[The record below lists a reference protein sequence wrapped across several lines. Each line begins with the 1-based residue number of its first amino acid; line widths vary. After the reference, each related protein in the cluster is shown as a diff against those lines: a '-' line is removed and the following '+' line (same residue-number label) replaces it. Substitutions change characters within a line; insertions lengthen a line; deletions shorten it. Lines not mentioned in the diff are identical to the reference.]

1 MWLCG
6 VVLGAG
12 LMLAGCSASVV
23 AQRSGGQVD
32 LGMSIDDFVKMCGQ
46 PVGKEMYEEN
56 GVRYDRLIYIGV
68 AWTDNRVITTATF
81 ENGVLIRQEVEVERP
96 LCR

>member
-1 MWLCG
+1 
-6 VVLGAG
+6 
-12 LMLAGCSASVV
+12 MLAGCSASVV

-56 GVRYDRLIYIGV
+56 GVRYDRYAKGENRSGSPPWRCRKRSVRMRYRAV
-68 AWTDNRVITTATF
+68 AAASLRRVSSLMKSLSTF
-81 ENGVLIRQEVEVERP
+81 M
-96 LCR
+96 